1 MPTHLLASFLLS
13 IVAVGYTPGPA
24 NLYALSCA
32 LRHGRKRSMPM
43 WLGMLCGFS
52 VMALIAS
59 TLAHF
64 AGIALGDYIVYLKY
78 VGAAYLVYLAWVIF
92 RAEVKDGG
100 EDSSCTFMSGFIV
113 QFTNAKMIIYE
124 LTVYSTFV
132 LPYSDKL
139 IDLYKVAAWL
149 LIAGPLANLAW
160 LLAGS
165 VLKPLFT
172 DHRKAVDAVMAAVI
186 LLCAIAIAL
195 YR

>member
-1 MPTHLLASFLLS
+1 
-13 IVAVGYTPGPA
+13 
-24 NLYALSCA
+24 
-32 LRHGRKRSMPM
+32 MPM

-52 VMALIAS
+52 VMALIDS

-92 RAEVKDGG
+92 HAEVKDGG